1 MMENHYKD
9 NCHLTAQCFTPC
21 IGMKPFTLMFS
32 NLVAVEF
39 LEKGRARY
47 FNLQYWANHVMI
59 QSPVSVTLLLS
70 LVIVLF
76 GQGLYNVEG
85 TQVFKRR

>member
-1 MMENHYKD
+1 
-9 NCHLTAQCFTPC
+9 
-21 IGMKPFTLMFS
+21 MKPFTLMCS

-47 FNLQYWANHVMI
+47 FNPQYGANHVMI

-76 GQGLYNVEG
+76 GQGLYNVED